1 MFQKLFET
9 RNIFAES
16 GMHIKICHS
25 RIFITLTFCQRGN
38 KYFSG
43 GRVYEKKRFRQK
55 LFDGNINIL
64 TGIKIIVIILS
75 NQLNRKSSRVF
86 SKRRSTSKI
95 MKHYIYLFSN
105 LIRNALTFL
114 HSLQLLQ
121 QFQQLS
127 ISISLGVAYPDV
139 LLGHSIVT

>member
-1 MFQKLFET
+1 M
-9 RNIFAES
+9 NIFEKS
-16 GMHIKICHS
+16 YLNWFLSYKS
-25 RIFITLTFCQRGN
+25 YVLETFWNSEYFRRKWYAYQNLSFKDLHYIDFLSKGN

-64 TGIKIIVIILS
+64 TGIKIIVIIVS

-86 SKRRSTSKI
+86 TKRRSTSKI

-114 HSLQLLQ
+114 HSLQLL
-121 QFQQLS
+121 
-127 ISISLGVAYPDV
+127 
-139 LLGHSIVT
+139 